1 MNDNY
6 VKPPKPTSLL
16 ALIGLLIMVP
26 GISVAQLH
34 HEDFPITDRPV
45 NALLAAEDENLLFI
59 GGQFRYIGESTGHGV
74 FYRKSDLS
82 RVRNTPKINRSMM
95 LATTDALGGYILWG
109 EFRRVGSFDRR
120 RMARIRSNLTVDPD
134 FDPSPGSSTDFIR
147 KHDGRMF
154 AIGHNWIAPVTSD
167 GIGVRITPEVID
179 FNVTVFD
186 LSGSYIYV
194 AARYS
199 DDNGTI
205 REGIVKVH
213 TASGLIL
220 NPEVHIPVNRTAVQD
235 IVIDNNDLFVLMH
248 GRIFKY
254 DPLTL
259 EQIDW
264 DYQVG
269 NVIHEF
275 IVGGDG
281 QIYLGGRFTGIIE
294 NGTVE
299 VVRIDRYSGNL
310 DGWYPQVD
318 GSIYSFYLTMGS
330 SYLVM
335 IGDFN
340 AVDGVP
346 VKDFV
351 MYSTGLAQLVPGA
364 RVRNFHPGIPFDLY
378 NDRYESETTFA
389 ETVGHYFLGGGFF
402 MADAT
407 KAGPFVVF
415 DLETSETIPLPYI
428 MEGRV
433 NSFVRDGD
441 LLLIGGDIRFWE
453 NGYENE
459 RYGVIAF
466 DIPSRR
472 LASWSHNLYHAAGIQ
487 TIAATAGH
495 VFVGGDFY
503 YINEA
508 DNDVYTDLYRDNLFS
523 INRSNGAITSWA
535 PEVGGEV
542 EAMLVH
548 GDVLYIA
555 GRFESVNGQPR
566 SRLAAFDANTG
577 ELLDWNPGA
586 DGSVRALAAN
596 ATTLFVGGSFEHIG
610 EEPRS
615 RIAAFKLADGT
626 LTPWT
631 AETERVVRSL
641 TISGNVLFTGAGTAS
656 GSNDDSRLRAYRLDL
671 DTNNRLEW
679 PTEMNYGVQAIHYSP
694 VTNTAIVGGDFWE
707 VGDDIIRHGL
717 ALIDGPDMSAVSIP
731 DERAEQQP
739 ATFTLHQNYP
749 NPFNPGTEIRF
760 TLPEAGAVQLHIY
773 DITGRR
779 VAVLLEGHMGAGTH
793 GVRFDASGLA
803 GGVYLYRL
811 RAGERNA
818 TGKMLLIK

>member
-1 MNDNY
+1 MNNRY
-6 VKPPKPTSLL
+6 GKPPKPTSLL
-16 ALIGLLIMVP
+16 ALIGLLIMIP

-95 LATTDALGGYILWG
+95 LATTDPLGGIIVWG
-109 EFRRVGSFDRR
+109 NFRRVGDFERR
-120 RMARIRSNLTVDPD
+120 RLARIRSNLTVDPD
-134 FDPSPGSSTDFIR
+134 FDPSPGSSVEFIR
-147 KHDGRMF
+147 KHDGRMY
-154 AIGHNWIAPVTSD
+154 AIGHNWIAPVTTG
-167 GIGVRITPEVID
+167 GIGVRITPDVID
-179 FNVTVFD
+179 FNVEAFD
-186 LSGSYIYV
+186 LSGIYIYV

-199 DDNGTI
+199 DGNGTI
-205 REGIVKVH
+205 REGIVQVEAA
-213 TASGLIL
+213 TGLIL
-220 NPEVHIPVNRTAVQD
+220 NPELYIPANRHAVQD
-235 IVIDNNDLFVLMH
+235 IVIQNNELIVLMN

-254 DPLTL
+254 DPVTL
-259 EQIDW
+259 EQIEW
-264 DYQVG
+264 DYQIG
-269 NVIHEF
+269 NFIQDF
-275 IVGGDG
+275 IVGDSH
-281 QIYLGGRFTGIIE
+281 IYMKGSFTGITE
-294 NGTVE
+294 TGTVQ
-299 VVRIDRYSGNL
+299 VVRINRYSGNL

-318 GSIYSFYLTMGS
+318 GSVDDIFLTEGDM
-330 SYLVM
+330 YLVM
-335 IGDFN
+335 MGRFN

-351 MYSTGLAQLVPGA
+351 MYSTGLAQLVPGS

-389 ETVGHYFLGGGFF
+389 ETVGHYFLGGGFY
-402 MADAT
+402 MAEAT
-407 KAGPFVVF
+407 KAGPFAVF
-415 DLETSETIPLPYI
+415 DLETREPIPLPYI
-428 MEGRV
+428 ISGTV
-433 NSFVRDGD
+433 NTFVRDGD
-441 LLLIGGDIRFWE
+441 LLFIGGNISFWE
-453 NGYENE
+453 DGFENE
-459 RYGVIAF
+459 RNSVIAF

-472 LASWSHNLYHAAGIQ
+472 LASWSHDLYYAPGIQ
-487 TIAATAGH
+487 AIAVTANH
-495 VFVGGDFY
+495 VFAGGNFY
-503 YINEA
+503 YIE
-508 DNDVYTDLYRDNLFS
+508 DYNDYIYRDNLFS
-523 INRSNGAITSWA
+523 LNRNTGAITTWA

-548 GDVLYIA
+548 RDVLYIA

-566 SRLAAFDANTG
+566 GRLAAFDANTG

-615 RIAAFKLADGT
+615 RIAAFRLADGT

-641 TISGNVLFTGAGTAS
+641 SISGNVLFTGAGTAS

-679 PTEMNYGVQAIHYSP
+679 PTEMNYGVQAIYYSP
-694 VTNTAIVGGDFWE
+694 VTNSAIVGGDFWE

-760 TLPEAGAVQLHIY
+760 TLPEAGAVQLHVY

-779 VAVLLEGHMGAGTH
+779 VAALLDGHRGAGTQ

-803 GGVYLYRL
+803 GGVYIYRL
-811 RAGERNA
+811 RAGDRNA
-818 TGKMLLIK
+818 TGKMLLLK